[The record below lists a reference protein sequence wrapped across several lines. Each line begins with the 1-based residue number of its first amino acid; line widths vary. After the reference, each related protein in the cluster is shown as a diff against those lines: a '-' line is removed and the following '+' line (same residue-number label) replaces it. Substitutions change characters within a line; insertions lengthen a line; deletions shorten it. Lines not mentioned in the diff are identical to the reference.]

1 MNKDSEEVREEVKV
15 DESILGE
22 GAWERGTPGQF
33 QQSREAISWREG
45 GWAMEDTHRPGAQG
59 PCGQDLTSLRS
70 VQAGREGPYA
80 TRHLTDLRVRE
91 PGGLT
96 GFSASGL
103 MD

>member
-1 MNKDSEEVREEVKV
+1 MNKDSKEVREEVMV

-22 GAWERGTPGQF
+22 GAWERGMPGRC
-33 QQSREAISWREG
+33 QQSREAISQREG
-45 GWAMEDTHRPGAQG
+45 GWAVEDTHRPGAQG
-59 PCGQDLTSLRS
+59 LCRQDLTSLRS

-80 TRHLTDLRVRE
+80 TRHLTDLQVRE